1 MFPNRLL
8 SSHFWSEN
16 QKRQFEEK
24 TLKQRYENSIKLRI
38 YLTKKTTELNKYLLD
53 HLVKIENKVCN
64 IVKAIIIKISSVS
77 ITIFRLGLENSGTST
92 GSGPK

>member
-8 SSHFWSEN
+8 SSHFWSES
-16 QKRQFEEK
+16 QKRQFEQK
-24 TLKQRYENSIKLRI
+24 TLNQRYENLIKLRI
-38 YLTKKTTELNKYLLD
+38 YLTDKTNELNKYLLD
-53 HLVKIENKVCN
+53 RLVKIENKVCK
-64 IVKAIIIKISSVS
+64 IVKAVMIKISSVS

>member
-8 SSHFWSEN
+8 SSHFWSES
-16 QKRQFEEK
+16 QKRQFEQK
-24 TLKQRYENSIKLRI
+24 TLNQRYENLIKLRI
-38 YLTKKTTELNKYLLD
+38 YLTDKTNELNKYLLD
-53 HLVKIENKVCN
+53 CLVKIENKVCK
-64 IVKAIIIKISSVS
+64 IVKAVMIKISSVS